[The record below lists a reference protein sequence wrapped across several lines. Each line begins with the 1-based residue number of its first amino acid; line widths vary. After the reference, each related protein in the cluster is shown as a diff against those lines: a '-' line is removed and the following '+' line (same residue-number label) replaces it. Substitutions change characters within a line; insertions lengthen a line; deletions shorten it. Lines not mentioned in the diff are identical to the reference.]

1 MDVALVADRGGLDA
15 ELAATADDHRTA
27 AYRHA
32 DYAGDE
38 GCLCL
43 TSSQAHGPG
52 FRICPSV
59 AQVDIVATDWR
70 THPGGARGG
79 LE

>member
-1 MDVALVADRGGLDA
+1 MPNDNPQADVDISVTDELVA
-15 ELAATADDHRTA
+15 AD
-27 AYRHA
+27 RHA